1 MNARGLLIV
10 ALLASG
16 IVPALQAA
24 GEGQGPFDAH
34 ATSIQLAGTVLVEA
48 WDKNGSS
55 ETLGGG
61 TITLGRAFRRHSMA
75 MLEATF
81 LRVSQDGLPD
91 PSLSGFSI
99 LLRRRVY
106 ERGAAS
112 VFVDGGPGISFA
124 SAPAPAGGTRV
135 NYLIQAGLGAMV
147 RIAPGAHLVAGARY
161 LHVSNNSL
169 AGRTRNPDI
178 QALGGYLGALLTF

>member
-1 MNARGLLIV
+1 MKTRGLLIV

-61 TITLGRAFRRHSMA
+61 TMTLGRALRRHSMA

-81 LRVSQDGLPD
+81 LRVSEDGLPD
-91 PSLSGFSI
+91 PYLSGLSI
-99 LLRRRVY
+99 LLRRRVHQT
-106 ERGAAS
+106 GPAL
-112 VFVDGGPGISFA
+112 VFIEGGPGISFA
-124 SAPAPAGGTRV
+124 TAPTPAGGTRL
-135 NYLIQAGLGAMV
+135 NYLLQAGLGAMV